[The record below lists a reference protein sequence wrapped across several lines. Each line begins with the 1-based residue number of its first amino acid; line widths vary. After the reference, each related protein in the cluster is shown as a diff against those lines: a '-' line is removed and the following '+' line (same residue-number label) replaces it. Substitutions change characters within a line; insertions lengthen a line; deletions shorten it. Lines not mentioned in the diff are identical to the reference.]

1 MLDAMPLDDREEA
14 LWMLQRL
21 FPEDGV
27 SNIAIAFTLLTEVNL
42 EVLQKSVLWVIRL
55 HPMLRSVVRVVDG
68 RAVRV
73 FRTPT
78 SVNATISVHAST
90 RTSLDADM
98 LVQVRRAFDIERDE
112 LARFSIFELP
122 DGGRILLVVIH
133 HIAFDAPSIPR
144 FLEDL
149 ASAYHGYIAT
159 GEFSD
164 IAPVP
169 TSALQPVEAS
179 QESLNYWSSR
189 LPDMR
194 PGAMLLDVTDYASAP
209 ASFIGKRYERPMSPS
224 VSSALRKLRQY
235 KQTTDNIVLLAA
247 YLLLLLRHGAGPD
260 LVVGIPLSLRS
271 EDQSDSVGCYFS
283 TVPLA
288 VQADPRISF
297 AELVERTHDNYMAA
311 FKHRDFSYESMIRRF
326 RHDDFDWQ
334 APVFRHLFNFL
345 PSAPEPKNTARH
357 YLIERA
363 WQIDG
368 GYSRYDLEFVLRSRR
383 QGHELQIA
391 YRQDLHDAGFI
402 RRLYDK
408 YETLLLSAAADPEC
422 EVGRLPMTTDHD
434 MTIDLANRT
443 STRWRGP
450 QTVAGMIDTQI
461 GARAQHAALATT
473 TETISYRALGQLT
486 DRISA
491 RLAAGG
497 VRAGDLVAV
506 VAARG
511 RDSAAA
517 ILATWRVGAAYLP
530 LDPAHPA
537 ARLRFELQD
546 AGVTA
551 IVADGETLQ
560 RFSDSAKLLIS
571 TEDLAS
577 ASLAGEVTGQPAGSP
592 VPRREPDPDSV
603 AYVIYT
609 SGSTGKPK
617 GVRITHSN
625 LANVVRHFGSTL
637 DFDLHT
643 KMLWLT
649 TLAFDISAL
658 EFMLPLSFG
667 GTTVVADDQA
677 RVKPELLLEIIT
689 KFDVDIIQATPT
701 IWRMITGK
709 GHVDL
714 TGRRLLCG
722 GEPLSRGLAQQLLT
736 TGAQLINVYGPTE
749 TTIWSTAEPVTHGFE
764 GDPVVGRPIA
774 NTTVAVVDEFGADCP
789 VDVVGQVV
797 IGGTG
802 VGAGYLRRSDLT
814 AARFIRHEKI
824 GRGFLTGDLG
834 RWRPD
839 GRLALHGR
847 ADRQVKVHGGRLEL
861 DEVESVLELHP
872 MVKSAAVV
880 LHRPGQVAEALAAF
894 VVPAG
899 EVELND
905 LRDFA
910 AQQLP
915 AYAVP
920 SIITLVGALP
930 ANASGKTDY
939 ARLAEVDSAARPVTP
954 APDVQPHADEVTA
967 WLIGVW
973 RNRLGD
979 PALHQDSNLFLSG
992 GQSLIA
998 IAITDQVREH
1008 YGVDLADLAIFKY
1021 PTPRR
1026 LAAEVKALQPVITAR
1041 DHRDDPS
1048 GETT

>member
-1 MLDAMPLDDREEA
+1 MLDALPLDDREEA

-27 SNIAIAFTLLTEVNL
+27 SNMAIAVTLPTDVNL
-42 EVLQKSVLWVIRL
+42 EALQKSVLRVVRM
-55 HPMLRSVVRVVDG
+55 HPMLRSVVRVIDG

-73 FRTPT
+73 FRTPV
-78 SVNATISVHAST
+78 SVSSSISVHAST

-98 LVQVRRAFDIERDE
+98 LIQVRRGFDIERDE

-122 DGGRILLVVIH
+122 DDGRVLLVVIH
-133 HIAFDAPSIPR
+133 HIAFDAPSISR
-144 FLEDL
+144 LLEDL
-149 ASAYHGYIAT
+149 ASAYHGYIST

-164 IAPVP
+164 IPPAP
-169 TSALQPVEAS
+169 TSALRPVEAS

-189 LPDMR
+189 LPGMR
-194 PGAMLLDVTDYASAP
+194 PGAMLLDATDYAGAP
-209 ASFIGKRYERPMSPS
+209 ASFAGKRYERPMSPS
-224 VSSALRKLRQY
+224 VSSALHELRKY
-235 KQTTDNIVLLAA
+235 KQTTHNIVLLAA

-271 EDQSDSVGCYFS
+271 EDQSDAVGCYFS

-288 VQADPRISF
+288 VRADPHISF
-297 AELVERTHDNYMAA
+297 AELVERTHDSYMAA
-311 FKHRDFSYESMIRRF
+311 FEHRDVSYESMIRRF
-326 RHDDFDWQ
+326 RRDDFHWQ
-334 APVFRHLFNFL
+334 TPLFRHLFNFL
-345 PSAPEPKNTARH
+345 PSTPETKNAARH
-357 YLIERA
+357 YLIEKAR
-363 WQIDG
+363 QIDG
-368 GYSRYDLEFVLRSRR
+368 GYSRYDLEFVLRSRG

-391 YRQDLHDAGFI
+391 YRQDLHDASFI

-408 YETLLLSAAADPEC
+408 YEALLLSAAVAPEC
-422 EVGRLPMTTDHD
+422 AVGRLPMATDHD
-434 MTIDLANRT
+434 KIIDLANRT
-443 STRWRGP
+443 STRWQGP
-450 QTVAGMIDTQI
+450 RTVVGMIDAQI
-461 GARAQHAALATT
+461 EVRAQHTALATT
-473 TETISYRALGQLT
+473 TGTISYRALGQLS

-511 RDSAAA
+511 LVSAAA

-530 LDPAHPA
+530 LDPAHPV

-546 AGVTA
+546 AGVTG
-551 IVADGETLQ
+551 IVADEQTLQ
-560 RFSDSAKLLIS
+560 LLGDSAKLLIS
-571 TEDLAS
+571 TEELAS
-577 ASLAGEVTGQPAGSP
+577 ASPAGEAVGQPANGP
-592 VPRREPDPDSV
+592 VHRREPDPESV

-617 GVRITHSN
+617 GVRITHSS

-637 DFDLHT
+637 SCDVHT
-643 KMLWLT
+643 RMLWLT

-658 EFMLPLSFG
+658 ELMLPLSFG
-667 GTTVVADDQA
+667 GTAVVADDQA
-677 RVKPELLLEIIT
+677 QVKPELLLKIIT
-689 KFDVDIIQATPT
+689 EFDVDIIQATPT
-701 IWRMITGK
+701 IWRMVVGK
-709 GHVDL
+709 GSADL
-714 TGRRLLCG
+714 SGRRVLSG
-722 GEPLSRGLAQQLLT
+722 GEPLSRGLAQQILM

-749 TTIWSTAEPVTHGFE
+749 TTIWSTAEPIPPGFE

-774 NTTVAVVDEFGADCP
+774 NTTIAVVDEFSADCP

-814 AARFIRHEKI
+814 AARFIRHDRI
-824 GRGFLTGDLG
+824 GRAFLTGDLG

-847 ADRQVKVHGGRLEL
+847 ADRQVKVHGGRVEL

-880 LHRPGQVAEALAAF
+880 VHRPGQVAEALAAF

-899 EVELND
+899 EVALD
-905 LRDFA
+905 VLRDFA

-915 AYAVP
+915 GYAVP
-920 SIITLVGALP
+920 SIITLVEALP

-939 ARLAEVDSAARPVTP
+939 ARLAEVDNAARPVTP
-954 APDVQPHADEVTA
+954 APDVQHHADEVTA
-967 WLIGVW
+967 WLVGVW
-973 RNRLGD
+973 RDRLGD

-992 GQSLIA
+992 GQSLLA
-998 IAITDQVREH
+998 VTITDQVRDH

-1026 LAAEVKALQPVITAR
+1026 LAVAVKALQA
-1041 DHRDDPS
+1041 
-1048 GETT
+1048 